1 MDKKKLI
8 GEIIDLVDKVEELER
23 ENEELKKTKEKDLSF
38 VDLENAGRKKLFE
51 YVKSYCLYY
60 SYDVK
65 KGEKLLTFYE
75 WLDTLD
81 IGIFSMINFKAL
93 NNHSA
98 KELVMYFENELN
110 DVYNEK
116 LGKIEKMKGE

>member
-1 MDKKKLI
+1 MDKKELI

-23 ENEELKKTKEKDLSF
+23 ENEELKKPKEKDLSF
-38 VDLENAGRKKLFE
+38 EDLENAGRKKLFE
-51 YVKSYCLYY
+51 YVKSYSLYY

-81 IGIFSMINFKAL
+81 MGIFSMINCKAL
-93 NNHSA
+93 NNHST

-110 DVYNEK
+110 DVYNER
-116 LGKIEKMKGE
+116 IECYTKK